1 MTQRG
6 FTLLEMLIAIALFSL
21 LGMACYQLLERTQR
35 SEQSISRHELQLRQL
50 QRALGIFE
58 RDLLQAIAIPL
69 SQDPGRSSALIG
81 NASELYLVRSG
92 WSNPLNQPRSDLLE
106 VRHYWQDG
114 LWRRDYQSPP
124 TDAGKSLEQNTSSML
139 SQKLLSDV
147 TVKQLRYIDLAGQPH
162 TTWPI
167 QGAPLSLPLA
177 IELVVDAPGF
187 SDIHRVILLP
197 GQQSFQRGAIP
208 GA

>member
-69 SQDPGRSSALIG
+69 SQDPDRTSALIG
-81 NASELYLVRSG
+81 TASELYLVRSG

-106 VRHYWQDG
+106 VHHYWQDG
-114 LWRRDYQSPP
+114 IWRRDYQSPP
-124 TDAGKSLEQNTSSML
+124 TEAGKALEQQTSSRL
-139 SQKLLSDV
+139 SQTLLSEV
-147 TVKQLRYIDLAGQPH
+147 TVKQLRYIDFAGQPH
-162 TTWPI
+162 ATWPI
-167 QGAPLSLPLA
+167 QGTPLSLPIA
-177 IELVVDAPGF
+177 IELVVNAPGF
-187 SDIHRVILLP
+187 SDIRRVILLP
-197 GQQSFQRGAIP
+197 GQQLLQSGAMP